1 LNWIPVQIV
10 ETTMP
15 DFIDLNADQRRETIN
30 TQQRFSAWREA
41 SARAKGYR
49 GSMVWSDVKGRDY
62 LIRAAYGKQGL
73 RKQTSLGARNEETEK
88 LKAEFDHGRMMAE
101 ERLAEITTVLQRQSA
116 VNRALGLGRVP
127 QIGARIIRALDAAGL
142 LGNGLRVLGTYS
154 LFAYEAAAGVWVD
167 SGLTTTEDIDLLLDA
182 RHGVSFAASD
192 TIEETSLLA
201 LLQRVDRSFERSR
214 QTFRAVNRD
223 GYLVDLIKPIRN
235 PPWTPEQ
242 GRVGGEEDLDAAE
255 IEGLAWQE
263 SAPPFEAVCI
273 DDRGQPLRII
283 TSDPRVWTVHKLWL
297 SERPDRA
304 PIKRRRDA
312 EQARAAM
319 ALVREHMPH
328 LVFDA
333 GELRMLPKELVERA
347 ARQLAALA
355 NPS

>member
-1 LNWIPVQIV
+1 M
-10 ETTMP
+10 T

-30 TQQRFSAWREA
+30 MQQRFSVWRETN
-41 SARAKGYR
+41 ARAKAYR
-49 GSMVWSDVKGRDY
+49 GSMVWSKVKGRDY
-62 LIRAAYGKQGL
+62 LIHAAYDKHRC
-73 RKQTSLGARNEETEK
+73 RKQTSLGVRSEKTEK
-88 LKAEFDHGRMMAE
+88 QKAEFDHGRTAAE
-101 ERLAEITTVLQRQSA
+101 ERLRDITTVLQRQSA
-116 VNRALGLGRVP
+116 INRALGLGRVP
-127 QIGARIIRALDAAGL
+127 QIGARIIRALDEAGL

-154 LFAYEAAAGVWVD
+154 LFAYEAVAGVWVD

-192 TIEETSLLA
+192 TIEERSLLA

-223 GYLVDLIKPIRN
+223 GYLVDLIKPMRN

-242 GRVGGEEDLDAAE
+242 GRVGGEENLDAAE

-347 ARQLAALA
+347 ARQLPAST
-355 NPS
+355 NPA